1 MGPPSFTRSPA
12 GSPLFNLPLLWGLKG
27 KVEPSL
33 FFYRSAERSS
43 GIGGCLYHF
52 VFSFSCFCFSLCC
65 LAHLSQTPARWC
77 PKRVPLWFIP
87 QGCVSAGLLRTLRP
101 REWRQLQGVVH

>member
-27 KVEPSL
+27 KVEPSP
-33 FFYRSAERSS
+33 FFYCSSERSS
-43 GIGGCLYHF
+43 GIGGCLYHSFF
-52 VFSFSCFCFSLCC
+52 VFIFCFCFSFCC
-65 LAHLSQTPARWC
+65 LAHLSQTLARWC

-87 QGCVSAGLLRTLRP
+87 QGCVSAGLLLAACP
-101 REWRQLQGVVH
+101 RE